1 MKIET
6 RFNLG
11 DEVFV
16 LYNDRIHC
24 VTVTG
29 VEVFCTLKDNGINY
43 TAGINYT
50 VRFSAGGETRFA
62 ESRLFHTKVSLINS
76 L

>member
-1 MKIET
+1 MTIET
-6 RFNLG
+6 KFNLG

-16 LYNDRIHC
+16 LYNDKIHC

-29 VEVFCTLKDNGINY
+29 VEVFLNFGDSGINY
-43 TAGINYT
+43 R
-50 VRFSAGGETRFA
+50 VQFPAGGETKFA
-62 ESRLFHTKVSLINS
+62 ESRLFPTKLSLINS

>member
-16 LYNDRIHC
+16 LYNDRVHG

-29 VEVFCTLKDNGINY
+29 VEVFCTFKDNGINY
-43 TAGINYT
+43 T
-50 VRFSAGGETRFA
+50 VQFSSGGETRFA
-62 ESRLFHTKVSLINS
+62 ESRLFPTKISLLNS

>member
-1 MKIET
+1 MTIET
-6 RFNLG
+6 KFNLG

-29 VEVFCTLKDNGINY
+29 VEVFCSFKDNGINY
-43 TAGINYT
+43 M
-50 VRFSAGGETRFA
+50 VQFSAGGETKFA
-62 ESRLFHTKVSLINS
+62 ESRLFSTKVSLINS

>member
-1 MKIET
+1 MELVMKIET

-11 DEVFV
+11 DEVFI
-16 LYNDRIHC
+16 LYNDRIQC

-29 VEVFCTLKDNGINY
+29 IEVFCTFKDNR
-43 TAGINYT
+43 INYT
-50 VRFSAGGETRFA
+50 VQFSAGGETKFA
-62 ESRLFHTKVSLINS
+62 ESRLFPTKVSLINS

>member
-1 MKIET
+1 MKFET
-6 RFNLG
+6 KFKLG

-16 LYNDRIHC
+16 LYNDRIHY

-29 VEVFCTLKDNGINY
+29 VEVFLTFNDSR
-43 TAGINYT
+43 INYT
-50 VRFSAGGETRFA
+50 VQFPAGGETKFA
-62 ESRLFHTKVSLINS
+62 ESRLFPTKVSLINS